1 MLLAWRLLPKRM
13 IEIHP
18 AQAAHARGWL
28 SLWQGYCAELD
39 GRVSD
44 EATNGLWQRILSPRE
59 PIGSLLA
66 FSRECEPVGFANYV
80 LHPHTWSLRPVCY
93 LEDLFVATAARG
105 EGAGRALIEALVTL
119 GREHGWRRVYWHTHE
134 NNERAR
140 TLYDRLAKRTD
151 YVRYD
156 IEF

>member
-1 MLLAWRLLPKRM
+1 LPATAHSGSRS
-13 IEIHP
+13 
-18 AQAAHARGWL
+18 AAGGLVRGLSRPKVGRRCRTNVDPSPGHARGAGAANANRDPYGPGN
-28 SLWQGYCAELD
+28 QGCYAAVAGIL
-39 GRVSD
+39 G
-44 EATNGLWQRILSPRE
+44 AFGLFAIWRTFSSP
-59 PIGSLLA
+59 
-66 FSRECEPVGFANYV
+66 
-80 LHPHTWSLRPVCY
+80 
-93 LEDLFVATAARG
+93 TAARG

>member
-1 MLLAWRLLPKRM
+1 M
-13 IEIHP
+13 IEIRP
-18 AQAAHARGWL
+18 AQAADARGWL

-66 FSRECEPVGFANYV
+66 FSRDCEPVGFANYV

-93 LEDLFVATAARG
+93 LEDLFVASAARG
-105 EGAGRALIEALVTL
+105 EGAGRALIDALITL
-119 GREHGWRRVYWHTHE
+119 GTEHGWRRVYWHTHE

-140 TLYDRLAKRTD
+140 ALYDRLAKRTD